1 MTVETNT
8 MQQQILLA
16 TIILGISFLSA
27 NRLGAQTFTTPSS
40 DSVAIT
46 YEVHGKGTPA
56 LVFVHG
62 WSCDRSYWREQIEQF
77 SHRYKVVAIDLAG
90 HGESGTERKSYTI
103 ESFGADV
110 AAVVNDLHL
119 QRVILIG
126 HSMGGDV
133 IAAAAR
139 LLPHEQIAGLVMVDT
154 YKKLGPGRT
163 PEQVEAFVAKFR
175 TDFKDS
181 VRSFVRSMFS
191 TYADSALVE
200 WVANDMSS
208 APPTIAISALQS
220 AFSYSRE
227 ITKAL
232 SEVKLPVTAINSD
245 NSPTDMASMQRYGVK
260 VVIIPRVGHFIMM
273 EDTKRFNEA
282 LETVIEKMMKQ

>member
-1 MTVETNT
+1 VH
-8 MQQQILLA
+8 QQTLLK
-16 TIILGISFLSA
+16 TIILVISFLSA
-27 NRLGAQTFTTPSS
+27 NRLGAQTFTTRSS
-40 DSVAIT
+40 DSVPIT
-46 YEVHGKGTPA
+46 YELHGKGTPA

-62 WSCDRSYWREQIEQF
+62 WSCDRSYWKGQIEPF
-77 SHRYKVVAIDLAG
+77 SHSYTLVAIDLAG
-90 HGESGTERKSYTI
+90 HGESGTDRKSYTI

-110 AAVVNDLHL
+110 AAVVNNLHL

-139 LLPHEQIAGLVMVDT
+139 LLPREQIVGLVMVDT

-163 PEQVEAFVAKFR
+163 PEQVEAFVSRFR
-175 TDFKDS
+175 SDFKDS
-181 VRSFVRSMFS
+181 VYSLARSMFS
-191 TYADSALVE
+191 TYADTALVE

-208 APPTIAISALQS
+208 APAPIALSALES

-232 SEVKLPVTAINSD
+232 SEVMLPVTAINSD

-260 VVIIPRVGHFIMM
+260 VIIIPRVGHFIML
-273 EDTKRFNEA
+273 EDTKRFNEVLA
-282 LETVIEKMMKQ
+282 SVIKQMMK